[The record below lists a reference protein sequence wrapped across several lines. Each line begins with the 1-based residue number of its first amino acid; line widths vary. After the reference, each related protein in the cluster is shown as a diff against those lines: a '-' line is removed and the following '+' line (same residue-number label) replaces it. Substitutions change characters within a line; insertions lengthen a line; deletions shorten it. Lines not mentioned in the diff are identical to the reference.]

1 MKLSGYRRFVEI
13 ALFSV
18 VLLTSSCGTVVVQG
32 AINFP
37 TTASGFVS
45 IVHFTFVADGNGS
58 QTSVTVVTLL
68 SSGNAQELTF
78 CGSHVSDFPMNT
90 IVTAKFKQGAPC
102 STLISV
108 AVSH

>member
-1 MKLSGYRRFVEI
+1 MKPRTYRFVGMI
-13 ALFSV
+13 LFST
-18 VLLTSSCGTVVVQG
+18 VLLTSCGTVVVQG

-68 SSGNAQELTF
+68 SSGSAQELTF

-90 IVTAKFKQGAPC
+90 VVTAKYTQRTPC

-108 AVSH
+108 TVSH

>member
-1 MKLSGYRRFVEI
+1 MRPKGYRRFIEMI
-13 ALFSV
+13 LCST
-18 VLLTSSCGTVVVQG
+18 VLLTSACGTVIVQG

-37 TTASGFVS
+37 TSASGFVS

-68 SSGNAQELTF
+68 SSGSAQELTF

-90 IVTAKFKQGAPC
+90 VVTAKYTQGAPC
-102 STLISV
+102 SKLISV
-108 AVSH
+108 TLSH